1 MVQKL
6 SMLKAALDL
15 AAFSPTHN
23 IAFAPA
29 RRFVVLSKFGLCL
42 NMVQGS
48 VVRWFFLRAVAKPLT
63 LMGKLITTTIKL
75 RMKNKMRILA
85 ILLFAVSIT
94 GCSNGNKNSSQ
105 EIGNSETMVIDD
117 SMQEKEL
124 PKESKLFN
132 DLMSLSQNLNQF
144 EGTAFVGSL
153 DGPCYMVLTSNSQ
166 GDNIAKLRYQINN
179 YYQGKAD
186 KVDETYT
193 ITDLKRKSAK
203 KDGLNLK
210 DTRDF
215 EDTYLYG
222 NVNGLKASIND
233 GAITDG
239 SGSGNIWFVL
249 DSVDYELTYIMASSA
264 NWSFQGSIG
273 LEMEQYIKLKE
284 LFTDKKLSENEVK
297 SISKSQDLI
306 ELSSNDNNFI
316 ALGDNKYKVLI
327 SKDQLI
333 NQSNLT
339 PLFTFT
345 IKNISSRNIDMINLS
360 ELYELTPESAYSNA
374 PGSDHGLNPLVYE
387 VFKKSTLGQD
397 NGGSLRLYFSE
408 FKSDKYGNS
417 SYLSENER
425 QMVVN
430 SLSTEV
436 EFTFNLT
443 FDKPGYWFNYRKDE
457 PVNFKELSIAQILNN
472 NVFLDKWK
480 NINKY
485 PAITFKIHDL
495 DRDEWQDIPVEIY
508 FELVD

>member
-1 MVQKL
+1 
-6 SMLKAALDL
+6 
-15 AAFSPTHN
+15 
-23 IAFAPA
+23 
-29 RRFVVLSKFGLCL
+29 
-42 NMVQGS
+42 
-48 VVRWFFLRAVAKPLT
+48 
-63 LMGKLITTTIKL
+63 MGKLITIKIKL

-105 EIGNSETMVIDD
+105 KIENSEAKV
-117 SMQEKEL
+117 
-124 PKESKLFN
+124 ESKLFN
-132 DLMSLSQNLNQF
+132 DLLSLTQNLDQF

-153 DGPCYMVLTSNSQ
+153 RGPCYMVLTSNSQ
-166 GDNIAKLRYQINN
+166 GDKIAKLRYQINN

-193 ITDLKRKSAK
+193 ISKLKRKSAK
-203 KDGLNLK
+203 KDGFGLK
-210 DTRDF
+210 KTRDYG
-215 EDTYLYG
+215 DTYLYG
-222 NVNGLKASIND
+222 SVKGLKASIND

-239 SGSGNIWFVL
+239 SGSGYIRFVL
-249 DSVDYELTYIMASSA
+249 DSVDYELKYVMGSSA
-264 NWSFQGSIG
+264 NWSSQGSIG

-284 LFTDKKLSENEVK
+284 LFTNKKLSENEVK
-297 SISKSQDLI
+297 SISKSKDLL

-316 ALGDNKYKVLI
+316 ALDDNKYKVLI
-327 SKDQLI
+327 SKAQLI

-345 IKNISSRNIDMINLS
+345 IKNTSSRNIDMIYLS
-360 ELYELTPESAYSNA
+360 ELYESTPESAYSNA
-374 PGSDHGLNPLVYE
+374 PGSDQGLNPLVYE
-387 VFKKSTLGQD
+387 VFLNSTLGED
-397 NGGSLRLYFSE
+397 GFRHSTEWVRGGSEVLILTDL
-408 FKSDKYGNS
+408 FKVQYRNNGYENF
-417 SYLSENER
+417 SENER
-425 QMVVN
+425 QMVIN

-457 PVNFKELSIAQILNN
+457 PVNFEELSIAQILNN
-472 NVFLDKWK
+472 NEFLEKWK

-495 DRDEWQDIPVEIY
+495 DRKEWKDIPVEIY